1 MKEEKVFL
9 ENVFTVWE
17 LVALLNYI
25 TLPDDLK
32 YALNSVAGLCEE
44 YLKDGFTFSLELE
57 E

>member
-9 ENVFTVWE
+9 ENVFAVWE
-17 LVALLNYI
+17 LVGLFDYI
-25 TLPDDLK
+25 NLPDDLK
-32 YALNSVAGLCEE
+32 NALNSVAGLCDE

>member
-9 ENVFTVWE
+9 ENVFAVWE
-17 LVALLNYI
+17 LVSLLNYI
-25 TLPDDLK
+25 NLPDDLK
-32 YALNSVAGLCEE
+32 NILNSVAELCDE